1 MNKLKATTTKTKSK
15 PVQPKNLLPS
25 LTTTQNILIDDFW
38 KDCISETFQLKST
51 KSLYKPRNS
60 KQTNLTTRKP
70 KSQSKQKK
78 PTKSATSQKLLYNF
92 YIKHPEI
99 YKEVQVKEME
109 KLKRKCAEERCLN
122 MYAYAIQQ
130 QEYQQN
136 LRNEQKIKKMEDE
149 LQECTWK
156 PKLNKRTK
164 AQEKKINQIGVNVYD
179 RDQAR
184 SKKKNKQKHLK
195 QLTVNN
201 SYDDILEKNDV
212 NNKFMFRPRVNSNP
226 NLEKMFRNSFLT
238 KRENAEFVMRYY
250 KAREES
256 LSKRVYTKE
265 NSYGNMSLP
274 SYRKPKKNLNNSFR
288 DTNYKASLHKSLY
301 SFDFDCDSN

>member
-1 MNKLKATTTKTKSK
+1 MNKVKPTTTKTKSK
-15 PVQPKNLLPS
+15 PVQPKNLFPS
-25 LTTTQNILIDDFW
+25 LTTQNILIDDFW
-38 KDCISETFQLKST
+38 KDCISEPFQLKST
-51 KSLYKPRNS
+51 NPLNKRYNS

-78 PTKSATSQKLLYNF
+78 PIKSATSQKLLYNF

-136 LRNEQKIKKMEDE
+136 LRNEHKLKQIEDE

-164 AQEKKINQIGVNVYD
+164 AQEKKINQIGTSVYD
-179 RDQAR
+179 RDQNR
-184 SKKKNKQKHLK
+184 SKKNKQKHLK

-201 SYDDILEKNDV
+201 SYDDILETSDM
-212 NNKFMFRPRVNSNP
+212 NKFRFRPRVNSNP
-226 NLEKMFRNSFLT
+226 NLEKMFKNSFLT

-265 NSYGNMSLP
+265 NSCGNMSLP
-274 SYRKPKKNLNNSFR
+274 SWRKPKKNLNNSFR
-288 DTNYKASLHKSLY
+288 DNHNYKASLHKSLY
-301 SFDFDCDSN
+301 SFDFDYDSN